1 MTSRRLLDPVSRILL
16 QAADY
21 MEEHGHCKQ
30 ILQNDRGEVC
40 INGALQAVMRQQ
52 SVSRETFC
60 NDWWMAS
67 IRISQHIGADPVQWN
82 NAPERKKEEVVAAL
96 RGAAFM
102 EVVENK

>member
-21 MEEHGHCKQ
+21 MEEHGHCKH
-30 ILQNDRGEVC
+30 ILQNDRGAVC
-40 INGALQAVMRQQ
+40 INGALQAVLRQQ
-52 SVSRETFC
+52 SVSKAIYC
-60 NDWWMAS
+60 YDVHMAS
-67 IRISQHIGADPVQWN
+67 NRIIQHIHADPVQWN